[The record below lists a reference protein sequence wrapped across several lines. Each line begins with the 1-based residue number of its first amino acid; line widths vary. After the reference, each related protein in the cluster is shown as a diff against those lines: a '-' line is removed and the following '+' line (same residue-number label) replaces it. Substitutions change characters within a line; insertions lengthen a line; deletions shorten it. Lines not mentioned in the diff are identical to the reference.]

1 MSLALVIRQTA
12 LVLGLGLSLMC
23 GNALAGTVVLPE
35 TGQTTCYDT
44 AGSVIP
50 CAGTGQDGD
59 RLAGVAWPSPRFTN
73 NGNGTL
79 TDNLTGLVWLQNALC
94 FSGRTGA
101 QALNDANTLNSGECG
116 LSDGSVEGDWR
127 LPNVNELDSL
137 VNAEQVST
145 AAWLNSQGFTN
156 VLNGVYWSSTN
167 WVVLTGSAW
176 SVIMFSGASAPRD
189 KGFGN
194 NVLPVRAATTLP
206 AELWKTGQTT
216 CYDYPAGSA
225 IACPGTG
232 QDGDWLAGVP
242 WPSPRFADNSNG
254 TATDNLTGLI
264 WLKNADCFSVQTW
277 ANALN
282 SANTLNS
289 GECGLSDSSVEGDWR
304 LPNTIELRSISDY
317 SQAYPGLPSGHPF
330 TNVQSTFPSF
340 YWSSSTY
347 AANPGNAF
355 IVDHWEAGGRVD
367 AGVKTGS
374 YYVWPVRGGQLSD
387 FTPNA
392 FTFTAQT
399 GVALSTVATSN
410 AITVGG
416 IDTASPIS
424 IVGGTYSI
432 NGGAYTAAA
441 GTVNNGD
448 TVTVRQTSS
457 ASYSTLTTATL
468 TIGGVSEAFYVFTL
482 AAPPPAPPPPGEPV
496 PPPTPLVNVAVNGN
510 TAAELTLGS
519 PVALTYQVV
528 GCQNQEMFVVV
539 NAPAMGIV
547 WSFLNAA
554 GQWIKLPANLAD
566 ITPFI
571 NWGPADGGYF
581 LFVGNVP
588 VGDYELYLGCDFVV
602 NGHLDFTGGTTIN
615 GVYDHVVVHVR

>member
-1 MSLALVIRQTA
+1 MSLTLIIRQTA
-12 LVLGLGLSLMC
+12 LVLVLSLMR
-23 GNALAGTVVLPE
+23 GNALAGTVALPE

-59 RLAGVAWPSPRFTN
+59 QLAGVAWPSPRFTN
-73 NGNGTL
+73 NGNGTI
-79 TDNLTGLVWLQNALC
+79 TDNLTGLIWLQNALC
-94 FSGRTGA
+94 FSGRGGE
-101 QALNDANTLNSGECG
+101 QATYDALTLNSGECG

-145 AAWLNSQGFTN
+145 AVWLNSQGFTN
-156 VLNGVYWSSTN
+156 VLNGIYWSSTN
-167 WVVLTGSAW
+167 WVVLTDHAW
-176 SVIMFSGASAPRD
+176 SVIMFSGTSGPRA
-189 KGFGN
+189 KAFAN

-242 WPSPRFADNSNG
+242 WPSPRFTDNSNG

-330 TNVQSTFPSF
+330 TNVQSSFPSF

-347 AANPGNAF
+347 AANPGSAF
-355 IVDHWEAGGRVD
+355 IVNHWEAGGDVGV
-367 AGVKTGS
+367 GVKTGS
-374 YYVWPVRGGQLSD
+374 HYVWPVRGGH
-387 FTPNA
+387 TPNA
-392 FTFTAQT
+392 FTFTDVT
-399 GVALSTVATSN
+399 GVALSTVQTSN
-410 AITVGG
+410 AITVSG
-416 IDTASPIS
+416 ITAPAAIT
-424 IVGGTYSI
+424 IVGGQYELNSSGTWTSSP
-432 NGGAYTAAA
+432 
-441 GTVNNGD
+441 GTVANTN
-448 TVTVRQTSS
+448 TVRVRHTSS
-457 ASYSTLTTATL
+457 ATNSTAVNTTL
-468 TIGGVSEAFYVFTL
+468 TIGGVSDTFTSTTL
-482 AAPPPAPPPPGEPV
+482 ADGNGPDLTGAWNPVSQTCLRAPHRQGVQSRIFPAV
-496 PPPTPLVNVAVNGN
+496 T
-510 TAAELTLGS
+510 T
-519 PVALTYQVV
+519 QVDRLQAFD
-528 GCQNQEMFVVV
+528 CR
-539 NAPAMGIV
+539 NA
-547 WSFLNAA
+547 
-554 GQWIKLPANLAD
+554 
-566 ITPFI
+566 
-571 NWGPADGGYF
+571 
-581 LFVGNVP
+581 
-588 VGDYELYLGCDFVV
+588 
-602 NGHLDFTGGTTIN
+602 
-615 GVYDHVVVHVR
+615 HV